1 MKRNIGL
8 EGLIPKRTSNWLAHV
23 KPILPL
29 YRFCQIDWVVSIM
42 IHFVLISNIH
52 LKWVE
57 VLGHCFSSKLKILDK
72 NFHVLVFSM
81 QKEVT
86 TIAKF
91 YCVCLKSKTLCITGF
106 LHLLHDFY
114 RVSGESEQKI
124 ILMTIEQLTKFCCYK
139 RRFFWSIL
147 FLNKSQRRGIFQCLL
162 DKCDHLFICMSLKKA
177 LSSEQKSQDT

>member
-1 MKRNIGL
+1 
-8 EGLIPKRTSNWLAHV
+8 
-23 KPILPL
+23 
-29 YRFCQIDWVVSIM
+29 M